1 VCVKSV
7 AHPPLNGASGE
18 LARAAQNVPAERI
31 AAAEPGNRFV
41 AIDVMRGL
49 TLALMIVVNLQIGEG
64 KSYTQLLHARW
75 DGLTLTDLVFPTF
88 MFVVGTSLSFTL
100 ERYQRLGNAAVLRK
114 VLTRTALIFL
124 CGYLLYWFPFFR
136 IDAAGHLVAAPIAHT
151 RIFGVLQRIALGYG
165 AAALIV
171 HYGRRAGAV
180 AFAVAALL
188 VYWWLMHAFGDYSLA
203 GNAEIRLDKL
213 LLGEGHMYHG
223 EGVAFDPEGILST
236 LPAIVNVLAG
246 YLAGRFLRDRGTNG
260 RTIVSLLVA
269 GALCVLLALWWN
281 TVFPINKKLWTSSYV
296 LCTVGIDLG
305 VLAILVYLLPQGQH
319 RSWTYFFEV
328 FGRNTL
334 VIYLLSEAA
343 EKVLHMV
350 RIGSQSTLEWVYAS
364 GFAPWAGDKAGS
376 LLYAIAYMLC
386 CWAVAYAMDRRRIYV
401 RL

>member
-1 VCVKSV
+1 
-7 AHPPLNGASGE
+7 AMNASGE
-18 LARAAQNVPAERI
+18 L
-31 AAAEPGNRFV
+31 GNRSV

-64 KSYTQLLHARW
+64 KSYTQLLHAQW

-100 ERYQRLGNAAVLRK
+100 EKYQRLGDATLLRK

-136 IDAAGHLVAAPIAHT
+136 IDAGGHPYLAPISHT

-171 HYGRRAGAV
+171 HYARRTGAIV
-180 AFAVAALL
+180 FAVGALL
-188 VYWWLMHAFGDYSLA
+188 LYWWLMHAFGDYSLA

-213 LLGEGHMYHG
+213 VLGERHMYHG

-246 YLAGRFLRDRGTNG
+246 YLAGRFVRDRGTSG
-260 RTIVSLLVA
+260 RTIAALLVA
-269 GALCVLLALWWN
+269 GGVCVLLALWWD

-305 VLAILVYLLPQGQH
+305 VLAILVCLLPQGQH

-334 VIYLLSEAA
+334 VIYLLSETA
-343 EKVLHMV
+343 EKLLHMAQ
-350 RIGSQSTLEWVYAS
+350 IGPQSVLDWVYAF
-364 GFAPWAGDKAGS
+364 GFASWAGDKAGS
-376 LLYAIAYMLC
+376 LLYSVAYMLC
-386 CWAVAYAMDRRRIYV
+386 CWAVAFAMDRKRIYV

>member
-1 VCVKSV
+1 M
-7 AHPPLNGASGE
+7 NASGE
-18 LARAAQNVPAERI
+18 L
-31 AAAEPGNRFV
+31 GNRSV

-64 KSYTQLLHARW
+64 KSYTQLLHAQW

-100 ERYQRLGNAAVLRK
+100 EKYQRLGDATLLRK

-136 IDAAGHLVAAPIAHT
+136 IDAGGHPYLAPISHT

-171 HYGRRAGAV
+171 HYTKRTGAIV
-180 AFAVAALL
+180 FAVAALFL
-188 VYWWLMHAFGDYSLA
+188 YWWLMHAFGDYSLA

-213 LLGEGHMYHG
+213 VLGERHMYHG

-260 RTIVSLLVA
+260 RTIAALLVA
-269 GALCVLLALWWN
+269 GGVCVLLALWWD

-305 VLAILVYLLPQGQH
+305 VLAILVCLLPQGQH

-334 VIYLLSEAA
+334 VIYLLSETA
-343 EKVLHMV
+343 EKLLHMAQ
-350 RIGSQSTLEWVYAS
+350 IGPQSVLDWVYAF
-364 GFAPWAGDKAGS
+364 GFASWAGDKAGS
-376 LLYAIAYMLC
+376 LLYSVAYMLC
-386 CWAVAYAMDRRRIYV
+386 CWAVAFAMDRKRIYV

>member
-1 VCVKSV
+1 M
-7 AHPPLNGASGE
+7 NASGE
-18 LARAAQNVPAERI
+18 L
-31 AAAEPGNRFV
+31 GNRSV

-64 KSYTQLLHARW
+64 KSYTQLLHAQW

-100 ERYQRLGNAAVLRK
+100 EKYQRLGDATLLRK

-136 IDAAGHLVAAPIAHT
+136 IDAGGHPYLAPISHT

-171 HYGRRAGAV
+171 HYARRTGAIV
-180 AFAVAALL
+180 FAVGALL
-188 VYWWLMHAFGDYSLA
+188 LYWWLMHAFGDYSLA

-213 LLGEGHMYHG
+213 VLGERHMYHG

-246 YLAGRFLRDRGTNG
+246 YLAGRFVRDRGTSG
-260 RTIVSLLVA
+260 RTIAALLVA
-269 GALCVLLALWWN
+269 GGVCVLLALWWD

-305 VLAILVYLLPQGQH
+305 VLAILVCLLPQGQH

-334 VIYLLSEAA
+334 VIYLLSETA
-343 EKVLHMV
+343 EKLLHMAQ
-350 RIGSQSTLEWVYAS
+350 IGPQSVLDWVYAF
-364 GFAPWAGDKAGS
+364 GFASWAGDKAGS
-376 LLYAIAYMLC
+376 LLYSVAYMLC
-386 CWAVAYAMDRRRIYV
+386 CWAVAFAMDRKRIYV

>member
-1 VCVKSV
+1 MTTPHHSE
-7 AHPPLNGASGE
+7 ALGESAARGPPARPEHGA
-18 LARAAQNVPAERI
+18 ARAL
-31 AAAEPGNRFV
+31 GNRFL

-49 TLALMIVVNLQIGEG
+49 TLALMIVVNLQIGAG
-64 KSYTQLLHARW
+64 KSYPQLLHAQW

-100 ERYQRLGNAAVLRK
+100 EKYQRLGDAALLRK

-136 IDAAGHLVAAPIAHT
+136 VDAAGHLVLRPISHT
-151 RIFGVLQRIALGYG
+151 RIFGVLQRIAIGYG

-171 HYGRRAGAV
+171 HYGKRTGAV
-180 AFAVAALL
+180 AFGVAALL
-188 VYWWLMHAFGDYSLA
+188 AYWWLMHAFGDYSLA

-213 LLGEGHMYHG
+213 VLGEAHMYHG

-246 YLAGRFLRDRGTNG
+246 YLAGYFVRQRGAT
-260 RTIVSLLVA
+260 TIARLLLA
-269 GALCVLLALWWN
+269 GAACVLLALWWDS
-281 TVFPINKKLWTSSYV
+281 VFPINKKLWTSSYV

-305 VLAILVYLLPQGQH
+305 VLAALLYLLPQGAT
-319 RSWTYFFEV
+319 RGWTYFFEV

-334 VIYLLSEAA
+334 VIYLLSESA
-343 EKVLHMV
+343 EKLLHMA
-350 RIGSQSTLEWVYAS
+350 RIGQQSVLDWVYAA

-376 LLYAIAYMLC
+376 LLYSIAYMLC
-386 CWAVAYAMDRRRIYV
+386 CWTVAYAMDRKRIYV

>member
-1 VCVKSV
+1 MTPRPSGAPRGSAARPQPGDR
-7 AHPPLNGASGE
+7 AHGVTRE
-18 LARAAQNVPAERI
+18 L
-31 AAAEPGNRFV
+31 GSRFL

-64 KSYTQLLHARW
+64 KSYPQLLHAQW

-100 ERYQRLGNAAVLRK
+100 EKYERGGDAAVLRR

-136 IDAAGHLVAAPIAHT
+136 VHDGHVVLAPISHT
-151 RIFGVLQRIALGYG
+151 RVFGVLQRIALGYG

-180 AFAVAALL
+180 AFGLAALL
-188 VYWWLMHAFGDYSLA
+188 GYWWLMHAYGDYSLA
-203 GNAEIRLDKL
+203 GNAEIKLDKL
-213 LLGEGHMYHG
+213 VLGEAHLYHG

-246 YLAGRFLRDRGTNG
+246 YLAGRFVRDRGTNG
-260 RTIVSLLVA
+260 RTIAWLIAA
-269 GALCVLLALWWN
+269 GAVCVLLALWWN

-296 LCTVGIDLG
+296 LCTVGIDCG
-305 VLAILVYLLPQGQH
+305 VLAALIWLVPQGQT
-319 RSWTYFFEV
+319 RWTYFFEV

-343 EKVLHMV
+343 EKLLHMTRV
-350 RIGSQSTLEWVYAS
+350 GPFNVLEWVYTA
-364 GFAPWAGDKAGS
+364 GFASWAGDKAGS
-376 LLYAIAYMLC
+376 LLYSVAYMLC
-386 CWAVAYAMDRRRIYV
+386 CWAVAYAMDRKRIYV

>member
-1 VCVKSV
+1 MTNPHLS
-7 AHPPLNGASGE
+7 AASGKSA
-18 LARAAQNVPAERI
+18 ARHYETGQEGGATRQLGA
-31 AAAEPGNRFV
+31 RFL

-49 TLALMIVVNLQIGEG
+49 TLALMIIVNLQIGEG
-64 KSYTQLLHARW
+64 KSYTQLLHAQW

-100 ERYQRLGNAAVLRK
+100 GRYERLGDAALLRK

-136 IDAAGHLVAAPIAHT
+136 FDATGHFVLRPISHT

-171 HYGRRAGAV
+171 HYGKRTGAI
-180 AFAVAALL
+180 AFSLIALL
-188 VYWWLMHAFGDYSLA
+188 GYWWLMHSFGDYSLA
-203 GNAEIRLDKL
+203 GNAEIKLDKL
-213 LLGEGHMYHG
+213 VLGDAHMYHG

-246 YLAGRFLRDRGTNG
+246 YLAGCFVRDRGANG
-260 RTIVSLLVA
+260 RALAQLLLA
-269 GALCVLLALWWN
+269 GAACVLLALLWN
-281 TVFPINKKLWTSSYV
+281 PAFPINKKLWTSSYV

-305 VLAILVYLLPQGQH
+305 VLATLIYLVPQEQKRG
-319 RSWTYFFEV
+319 WTYFFEV

-334 VIYLLSEAA
+334 VIYLLSESA

-350 RIGSQSTLEWVYAS
+350 HIGPRSVLEWVYAA
-364 GFAPWAGDKAGS
+364 GFASWAGDKAGS
-376 LLYAIAYMLC
+376 LLYSVAYMLC
-386 CWAVAYAMDRRRIYV
+386 CWAVAYAMDRKRIYI